1 MVMSEPSGGGAD
13 AGEVSDEVIDWI
25 DKVDKFALSW
35 FLSSMLERVP
45 HARLGA
51 VEFSLGGVLW
61 KTVLY
66 GLAYVAGFAYGWY
79 YLFDQDQDWVRTWIV
94 CLLLLAF
101 LAGFAV
107 RNLLG
112 RYEYGKER
120 PGPWFVVLSFLFV
133 PLIGVIFG
141 AASATPGGVF
151 RWVLVSVAVLAF
163 VGVLV
168 FPVVMRLVRNRF
180 ASWAVM
186 VVLCVVPSWMLV
198 KPTGSAGASLFWC
211 CLVGVVGA
219 LWFVLDMLGI
229 EKCASM
235 HRDAAFEWLAAW
247 ALAFDLTLTI
257 ASIIGSSNSYMG
269 VYKDDDDT
277 GR

>member
-1 MVMSEPSGGGAD
+1 MSEPSGGGAD
-13 AGEVSDEVIDWI
+13 AGEVSDDVIDWI

-66 GLAYVAGFAYGWY
+66 GLAYVAGFACGWY
-79 YLFDQDQDWVRTWIV
+79 YLFDQDQDWVRTWIGQG
-94 CLLLLAF
+94 LLLAVLSG
-101 LAGFAV
+101 LAV
-107 RNLLG
+107 VVLLG
-112 RYEYGKER
+112 RYEDGKGR
-120 PGPWFVVLSFLFV
+120 PGPWFVVLSLPFAPGF
-133 PLIGVIFG
+133 GVISGSG
-141 AASATPGGVF
+141 ARYSGGVF
-151 RWVLVSVAVLAF
+151 RWVLVSVAVLVV